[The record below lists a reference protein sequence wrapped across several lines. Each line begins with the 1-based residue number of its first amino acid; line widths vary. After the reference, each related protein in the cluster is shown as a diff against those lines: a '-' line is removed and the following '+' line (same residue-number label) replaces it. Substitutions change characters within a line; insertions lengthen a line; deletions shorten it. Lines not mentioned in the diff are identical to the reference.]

1 MRPLISLRFA
11 RSFSNSHQSTFSSV
25 NVHGDHHHQH
35 HHIIIIIVNFI
46 DRHRHRHKDIYIFCV
61 CMNAPLSTDSFDR
74 TADGASTHRW
84 QVCRTLSHRS
94 HVERSVPTDA
104 SPDRRHATA
113 LKKGREQV
121 RPYQRDR
128 SRRTQ

>member
-46 DRHRHRHKDIYIFCV
+46 DRHRHRHKDIYNFLRMHECT
-61 CMNAPLSTDSFDR
+61 AFD
-74 TADGASTHRW
+74 
-84 QVCRTLSHRS
+84 
-94 HVERSVPTDA
+94 
-104 SPDRRHATA
+104 
-113 LKKGREQV
+113 
-121 RPYQRDR
+121 
-128 SRRTQ
+128 